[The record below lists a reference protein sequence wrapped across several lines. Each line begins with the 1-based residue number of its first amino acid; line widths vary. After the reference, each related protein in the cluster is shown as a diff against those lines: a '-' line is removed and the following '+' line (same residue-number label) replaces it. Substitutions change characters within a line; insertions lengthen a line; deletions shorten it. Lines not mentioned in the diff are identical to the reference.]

1 MDKSY
6 CKKLDKLM
14 DIIEQLIDDLEEFE
28 DMSNFARK
36 VGISEDT
43 IALAI
48 TLREE
53 LVADFDELEE
63 CNSGE
68 EEE

>member
-1 MDKSY
+1 
-6 CKKLDKLM
+6 M

-28 DMSNFARK
+28 DMSSFARK
-36 VGISEDT
+36 VGISEDV
-43 IALAI
+43 IALAS

-53 LVADFDELEE
+53 LEAYFDELEE
-63 CNSGE
+63 CDDSGE